1 MKRTKR
7 HRLTPNIGKAP
18 AFVVAMLATVAAHA
32 PAFAQVGRLFLN
44 VPRNSD
50 LVIVTYNGVRS
61 NTGLDESLATEGVTS
76 RSQTGT
82 FAYAHVMSLFGKSG
96 GPGFALPVSSILSY
110 DEATNQVT
118 QNASGIGD
126 LALTFDI
133 NLFGAPSLDREAFAA
148 HVPTDYAGLHFT
160 ATLPTGQYNPQSTTN
175 LGTNRFSWKAVL
187 NYSLT
192 GDGGQTWFDTYTS
205 VRFFG
210 DNDRFRGA
218 QRLSQ
223 SVLFG
228 FEAHVSRN
236 VARNAWLSIG
246 GIAGVGGATRIDDI
260 AAAPSQGV
268 VRGALGG
275 GFSAWPGGAVILGY
289 NKTLI
294 RGAGDPRADSFMLQ
308 FLHKFR

>member
-1 MKRTKR
+1 MRNHRTDSHKASR
-7 HRLTPNIGKAP
+7 SLFLTACAISALASLSAAP
-18 AFVVAMLATVAAHA
+18 AN
-32 PAFAQVGRLFLN
+32 AQVGRLYLN
-44 VPRNSD
+44 VPEDSD
-50 LVIVTYNGVRS
+50 LTIVTYNGVRS
-61 NTGLDESLATEGVTS
+61 NTGLDESLATEEIIS

-82 FAYAHVMSLFGKSG
+82 FAYAHVMSIFGKSG

-110 DEATNQVT
+110 DETTNQVT

-126 LALTFDI
+126 LSLTFDV
-133 NLFGAPSLDREAFAA
+133 NLFGAPSLDQEAFAA

-160 ATLPTGQYNPQSTTN
+160 ATLPTGQYDPQRTTN
-175 LGTNRFSWKAVL
+175 LGANRFSYKAVL

-192 GDGGQTWFDTYTS
+192 GDGGKTWIDTYTS

-210 DNDRFRGA
+210 DNDRFQGNK
-218 QRLSQ
+218 RLSQ
-223 SVLFG
+223 SALFG

-246 GIAGVGGATRIDDI
+246 GIAGVGGSTRVDDL

-275 GFSAWPGGAVILGY
+275 GFSAWPGGAVIVGY
-289 NKTLI
+289 NHTLI
-294 RGAGDPRADSFMLQ
+294 RGEGDPRADSFMLQ
-308 FLHKFR
+308 FLHRFR